1 MASFAEIDEARKIFG
16 LGEAATLKEIKNA
29 YRRLARR
36 YHPDRRSGGAQSQE
50 VMKKLNWAYKL
61 LEDYC
66 RDYKYSFRQED
77 VRRTYPDEEY
87 ISKWRDNWFDS
98 I

>member
-1 MASFAEIDEARKIFG
+1 MASFEEIDEARKIFG
-16 LGEAATLKEIKNA
+16 LGEAATSKEIRNA
-29 YRRLARR
+29 YRRLARHH
-36 YHPDRRSGGAQSQE
+36 HPDRCNGDAQGEE
-50 VMKKLNWAYKL
+50 VMKKLNRAYKL

-66 RDYKYSFRQED
+66 RNYKYGFRRED

-87 ISKWRDNWFDS
+87 IRKWRDNWFDS